1 MFESLG
7 VFLSRVRCFS
17 AFVDT
22 ATSFPKP
29 LSAEE
34 ELKYLKAFKEN
45 GDMVA
50 REKLIT
56 HNLRLVPHIVKKY
69 IGTTIVESD
78 DMISVGSI
86 GLIKAVDSFDYTK
99 GIKLATYASKCIDN
113 EILMLIRMNKKHKDV
128 LSIEC
133 PISVDKSGNEILIAD
148 MLADDGEEI
157 EDQVNSNFVLDKIQ
171 EVVDTKL
178 SPREREIVYKR
189 FGLKNQKV
197 QTQNEVA
204 KQIGISRSYVSR
216 IENKSIKLIKKHL
229 DPNIFE
235 KK

>member
-1 MFESLG
+1 MFESMGL
-7 VFLSRVRCFS
+7 FLSRIKCFS
-17 AFVDT
+17 AFVEH
-22 ATSFPKP
+22 ATSYPKP
-29 LSAEE
+29 LSAEDE
-34 ELKYLKAFKEN
+34 IKYLKAYKEK
-45 GDMVA
+45 GDLVA

-69 IGTTIVESD
+69 IGTTIVEAD

-86 GLIKAVDSFDYTK
+86 GLIKAIDSFDYTK

-113 EILMLIRMNKKHKDV
+113 EILMLIRVNKKHKDV

-148 MLADDGEEI
+148 LIADDGEEV
-157 EDQVNSNFVLDKIQ
+157 EDQINANFILDKIQ

-178 SPREREIVYKR
+178 TAREKEIVYKR
-189 FGLKNQKV
+189 FGLNKEKIL
-197 QTQNEVA
+197 TQNEVA
-204 KQIGISRSYVSR
+204 KHIGISRSYVSR
-216 IENKSIKLIKKHL
+216 IENKSLKTIKKHL